1 MPTND
6 QIILKQLLEDQ
17 KRELAPELSEADYF
31 EVFCA
36 EQALKNFDVS
46 YDDIE
51 EGIVGDGGDG
61 GIDSI
66 YTLINGEPIHEDT
79 DLSIYRGDISIELHI
94 IQSKKSYGF
103 SEDTIH
109 RFIASTS
116 ELLDLSDPLS
126 HLAQTYNS
134 KLVAIIS
141 KFREAFTRFT
151 SKLPKLAIHYYY
163 AALGAE
169 VHPNVQRQ
177 VARLQETVKGL
188 FSNADFTFDFLGARD
203 LLGLARAQP
212 SATHILKLAETPIAG
227 DNSFICLVRLSDY
240 REFITDEQGRYRRMI
255 FDANV
260 RDYQGDVEV
269 NRAIRQTLLQPEGED
284 FWWLNNGITILATH
298 ASHSGKTLTIRD
310 PRVVNGLQTSQE
322 VFRAF
327 QTSSVP
333 SEDRSILVRV
343 IMAESPASYQRIVRA
358 TNSQTNVPPASL
370 RATDPIH
377 RDIEDFLK
385 AKGFYYERRK
395 NCYKNDGR
403 PRDKIISIPYLAQAT
418 MAILLGRADD
428 ARARP
433 STLIKSD
440 QDYQTVF
447 NSQYP
452 MPAYF
457 VCVTLMKRVETFLR
471 SKGLVPK
478 EVNNLKFHL
487 AMFIARRA
495 LNMTA
500 PSAARLAKL
509 PLDQLD
515 EAFVDSCFSEVNA
528 VYVQLGAHDQAS
540 KGTEFVA
547 RLSQRLSEL
556 TYRKRLTE

>member
-1 MPTND
+1 
-6 QIILKQLLEDQ
+6 
-17 KRELAPELSEADYF
+17 
-31 EVFCA
+31 
-36 EQALKNFDVS
+36 
-46 YDDIE
+46 
-51 EGIVGDGGDG
+51 
-61 GIDSI
+61 
-66 YTLINGEPIHEDT
+66 
-79 DLSIYRGDISIELHI
+79 
-94 IQSKKSYGF
+94 
-103 SEDTIH
+103 
-109 RFIASTS
+109 
-116 ELLDLSDPLS
+116 
-126 HLAQTYNS
+126 
-134 KLVAIIS
+134 
-141 KFREAFTRFT
+141 
-151 SKLPKLAIHYYY
+151 
-163 AALGAE
+163 
-169 VHPNVQRQ
+169 
-177 VARLQETVKGL
+177 
-188 FSNADFTFDFLGARD
+188 
-203 LLGLARAQP
+203 
-212 SATHILKLAETPIAG
+212 
-227 DNSFICLVRLSDY
+227 
-240 REFITDEQGRYRRMI
+240 MI

-284 FWWLNNGITILATH
+284 FWWLNNGITILAAD

-343 IMAESPASYQRIVRA
+343 IIPQSPTSYQRIVRA

-395 NCYKNDGR
+395 NYYKNEGR
-403 PRDKIISIPYLAQAT
+403 PRDEIISIPYLAQAT

-447 NSQYP
+447 NPQYP

-457 VCVTLMKRVETFLR
+457 ACVTLMKRVEPFLR
-471 SKGLVPK
+471 SKRLV
-478 EVNNLKFHL
+478 
-487 AMFIARRA
+487 
-495 LNMTA
+495 
-500 PSAARLAKL
+500 

-515 EAFVDSCFSEVNA
+515 DAFLDSCFSEVNTI
-528 VYVQLGAHDQAS
+528 YVQLGAHDQAS

-547 RLSQRLSEL
+547 RLSQRLNEL